1 MVRRINIIQIDNYEI
16 YEIGFFFKLS
26 NILLQVLDH
35 LRIEVEKVKEGFE
48 PNKKQAVEL
57 AIQKEVNNLKR

>member
-1 MVRRINIIQIDNYEI
+1 MKFMKLV
-16 YEIGFFFKLS
+16 FFKLS